1 MYKPLKTFTKFIPY
15 ILFFSEFLYFAYI
28 HSWEVDPHHDGIMY
42 TAAVGVFEGKVPN
55 RDFFAQ
61 YGPITP
67 IIQGLWFRLTAPT
80 VWNLK
85 LLTSLGL
92 AIIGTFVY
100 IGVKRRLSILTAALL
115 SICWVLSGPFGLPWS
130 SVFAIIFILGSLLLL
145 ESILSSRLNK
155 YNLYLAFA
163 IGVMLALGTYTRI
176 QTVIVFLAAS
186 LGLLLVKNRIQ
197 YLRVTLWLVLGFF
210 LTFGS
215 ITLVLAKSH
224 ALKPYL
230 DQCIVWASGR
240 YAGGPEISFSFF
252 FNLAWIPFFGMFN
265 LLILRKI
272 MRFKSLKSLQV
283 RFIILGTFLFY
294 IMLLIFSQLPRHGA
308 QTLRNP
314 RILEIIGG
322 QKAQFAFNF
331 TVLTLFLLL
340 ILQVVYFWARKVGSG
355 KFVGNESQ
363 IIYFLVAGATAT
375 QLYPYTDE
383 YHIAFVVPVIIVASV
398 FVFPKHSNLLPNQ
411 HAFYCVA
418 LALIPS
424 LLVHFLLLANL
435 DRYEFQSK
443 TLTGM
448 YGSLQS
454 AKSLDSTMVA
464 LENELPGIRF
474 NCADGI
480 YAGAGGRYLS
490 LDEKFVTWGPPPR
503 TAKDFDREFLC
514 YADNQIIDSYLSQG
528 WYVKFKVL
536 WRPVTGYS
544 DISYWNILFEKRPV
558 DTTKRG
564 SL

>member
-1 MYKPLKTFTKFIPY
+1 MYKPFQAFTKFVPY

-42 TAAVGVFEGKVPN
+42 TAAVGFFEGKVPN
-55 RDFFAQ
+55 KDFFAQ

-67 IIQGLWFRLTAPT
+67 VIQGLWFRIMEPT

-92 AIIGTFVY
+92 ALIGTFVY

-130 SVFAIIFILGSLLLL
+130 SVFAIIFISASLLLL
-145 ESILSSRLNK
+145 ESILSSRFRRN
-155 YNLYLAFA
+155 NVYLAFA

-176 QTVIVFLAAS
+176 QTALVFLAAS

-197 YLRVTLWLVLGFF
+197 YLRVTFWLNLGFF
-210 LTFGS
+210 FTFGS
-215 ITLVLAKSH
+215 ITFVLAKSH

-240 YAGGPEISFSFF
+240 YAGGPEISLSFF
-252 FNLAWIPFFGMFN
+252 VNLAWIPFFGMFN
-265 LLILRKI
+265 LLIIRMIL
-272 MRFKSLKSLQV
+272 RFKSSRSLQV

-294 IMLLIFSQLPRHGA
+294 IMLLIFSQWPRHGA

-314 RILEIIGG
+314 RVLEIIGG

-331 TVLTLFLLL
+331 SVLTLFLLL
-340 ILQVVYFWARKVGSG
+340 TLQVVYFWVKKAGPG
-355 KFVGNESQ
+355 KFVGSESQ

-375 QLYPYTDE
+375 QLYPYPDE
-383 YHIAFVVPVIIVASV
+383 YHIAFVVPVIILASV
-398 FVFPKHSNLLPNQ
+398 FIFPKNSNLSPNQ
-411 HAFYCVA
+411 NAFYCVA

-424 LLVHFLLLANL
+424 LLIHFLLLAHI
-435 DRYEFQSK
+435 DRYEFESK

-448 YGSLQS
+448 YGSWQS

-514 YADNQIIDSYLSQG
+514 YADNQIINSYLSLG
-528 WYVKFKVL
+528 WNVKFKVL
-536 WRPVTGYS
+536 WHPVTGYS
-544 DISYWNILFEKRPV
+544 DISYWNILFEKPEL
-558 DTTKRG
+558 DATKG
-564 SL
+564 ELS